1 MIVPSKVTS
10 LDDSIIGKMS
20 FLIID
25 GEVEISIKDLLD
37 LRLKSFSDIGEFIL
51 ALDALYVLGKIDIEE
66 SRGMVRYV
74 K

>member
-25 GEVEISIKDLLD
+25 GEDEISIKDLLD
-37 LRLKSFSDIGEFIL
+37 LRLKNFSDIGEFIL
-51 ALDALYVLGKIDIEE
+51 SLDALYVLGKIDIEE
-66 SRGMVRYV
+66 GRGMVRYV

>member
-1 MIVPSKVTS
+1 MIAPSKVTS

-25 GEVEISIKDLLD
+25 GEDEISIKDLLD
-37 LRLKSFSDIGEFIL
+37 MRLKNFSDVGEFIL